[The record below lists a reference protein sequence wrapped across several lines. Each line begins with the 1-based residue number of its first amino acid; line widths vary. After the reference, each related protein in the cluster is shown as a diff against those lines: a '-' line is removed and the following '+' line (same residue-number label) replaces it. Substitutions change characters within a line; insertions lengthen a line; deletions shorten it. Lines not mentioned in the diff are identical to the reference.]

1 MGKDLPE
8 LPVESGLKRVPVE
21 GGREEERGALKD
33 SKKEKGVRKR
43 GVVGERHTVGT
54 SGSHSA
60 LDTINNLILLFPS
73 PTEGEE

>member
-1 MGKDLPE
+1 MGKDLRE
-8 LPVESGLKRVPVE
+8 LPVESGLKRVTEE
-21 GGREEERGALKD
+21 GGRKEERGALKD

-60 LDTINNLILLFPS
+60 LDKIQNSFLFPS
-73 PTEGEE
+73 PGEGEE